1 MIGAYTVGKSGQYG
15 KVIDNRY
22 RLADKEKTMEKIL
35 LVEDERSISMVLK
48 AYLKKAGYAVEQ
60 AFDGRQ
66 AVSKFTEG
74 KPSLVI
80 LDLML
85 PDTDGFTVLRWI
97 REQHHCPVV
106 ILSALSS
113 DEYIAR
119 GLNAGADEYICKPFV
134 GEEVVKRVREVLNR
148 RGRLSDEEN
157 SHCGR

>member
-15 KVIDNRY
+15 KVTGNRY

-134 GEEVVKRVREVLNR
+134 GEEVVVRVREVLNR

>member
-1 MIGAYTVGKSGQYG
+1 
-15 KVIDNRY
+15 
-22 RLADKEKTMEKIL
+22 MEKIL
-35 LVEDERSISMVLK
+35 LVEDEKSISMVLK
-48 AYLKKAGYAVEQ
+48 AYLRKAGYAVEQ

-66 AVSKFTEG
+66 AVSMFAEG
-74 KPSLVI
+74 NPSLVI

-97 REQHHCPVV
+97 REKNHCPVV
-106 ILSALSS
+106 ILSALNS

-134 GEEVVKRVREVLNR
+134 GEEIVERVREVLNR
-148 RGRLSDEEN
+148 RGRLNDEEN